1 METISQKTVS
11 IEFEG
16 RKYIIQGDITLHDF
30 LSNLGLSNKTPVI
43 LKSTKDGGLV
53 LIVK

>member
-16 RKYIIQGDITLHDF
+16 KEYVLQNDVTLSDF
-30 LSNLGLSNKTPVI
+30 LSNLGLPSNKTMI
-43 LKSTKDGGLV
+43 LQSKKDGFV
-53 LIVK
+53 LSIK

>member
-16 RKYIIQGDITLHDF
+16 RKYVIQDDISLHEF
-30 LSNLGLSNKTPVI
+30 LSNLGLSDKNPVVI
-43 LKSTKDGGLV
+43 KSTKDGGL
-53 LIVK
+53 LLMVK